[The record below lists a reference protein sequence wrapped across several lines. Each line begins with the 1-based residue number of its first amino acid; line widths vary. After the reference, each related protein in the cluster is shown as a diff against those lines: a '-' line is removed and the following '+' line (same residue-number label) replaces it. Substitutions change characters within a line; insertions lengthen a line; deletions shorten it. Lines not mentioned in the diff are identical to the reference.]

1 MKILFAASSGGHLEE
16 ILRLRDLTTPDNTI
30 LLTEKVNYTLHPW
43 QKTVYV
49 VPQVNRRDPAC
60 ALKLLANGWISLRV
74 LAREKP
80 DVVISTG
87 ALATLPVCLLCRLFR
102 CRLIYI
108 ESLTRIE
115 RLSMTGKVLYRLA
128 DVFVVQ
134 WEELQKRCPKAVC
147 WGVIV

>member
-16 ILRLRDLTTPDNTI
+16 ILRLRGLTETDNTV
-30 LLTEKVNYTLHPW
+30 LLTEKVSYTLHPW
-43 QKTVYV
+43 QKTVYT

-60 ALKLLANGWISLRV
+60 VFKLLANGWVSLRV

-87 ALATLPVCLLCRLFR
+87 ALATLPVCLLCRMFR

-108 ESLTRIE
+108 ESLTRIQS
-115 RLSMTGKVLYRLA
+115 LSMTGQALYRLA

-134 WEELQKRCPKAVC
+134 WEKLQKRYPKAVC